1 MAPRFRADQV
11 GSLLRPQELKNAFRD
26 ASQKKISDA
35 ALSEIKDRCIRDA
48 IKMQEDAGL
57 KSITDG
63 EFRRGSWFFGF
74 VQAVEG
80 LTVKDSIF
88 DFRDDHGG
96 HATFQSAYVEGKLK
110 RTQGITTDEFQFV
123 RHNTRHTPKVTM
135 PTPSLVHFFRLDQA
149 ADPKVY
155 PRMEDF
161 WTDLIAVYRAE
172 LVALGALGC
181 STVQLDEVPVAMLC
195 DPKIREQV
203 KSKGA
208 DPDTLLRIYIDAIN
222 QISATKPAGMTLAV
236 HLCKGNYKG
245 HWMAEGGYD
254 AVAERLFNE
263 ADVDTFFLEYE
274 SPRAGGF
281 EPLRH
286 VPRNKNVVLGL
297 VSSKTP
303 DLEPLDA
310 LLRRLDEAGKYI
322 SLDQVGVSPQCGF
335 ASSVGGNPLSIDDE
349 RRKLSRVVELA
360 NAVWGACGN
369 SPPSELSG
377 IKPGGLGRIQ

>member
-1 MAPRFRADQV
+1 MAPRFRADHV

-26 ASQKKISDA
+26 ASQNKISEQQLA
-35 ALSEIKDRCIRDA
+35 EIKDRSIREA
-48 IKMQEDAGL
+48 IRMQEEVGL

-74 VQAVEG
+74 VQAVDG

-96 HATFQSAYVEGKLK
+96 HATFQTAYVESKLK
-110 RTQGITTDEFQFV
+110 RTQGITTDEFAFV
-123 RHNTRHTPKVTM
+123 KANTKGTPKVTM

-149 ADPKVY
+149 ADKNVY
-155 PRMEDF
+155 PRMEEF
-161 WTDLIAVYRAE
+161 WSDLIAVYRAE
-172 LVALGALGC
+172 LAALDALGC
-181 STVQLDEVPVAMLC
+181 KFVQLDEVPIAMLC
-195 DPKIREQV
+195 DPNIRDKV
-203 KSKGA
+203 KAAGA
-208 DPDTLLRIYIDAIN
+208 DSDKLVLTYIDAIN
-222 QISATKPAGMTLAV
+222 QIAAGKPAGMTLAM

-245 HWMAEGGYD
+245 HWMAEGAYD
-254 AVAERLFNE
+254 VIAERLFNE
-263 ADVDTFFLEYE
+263 ANVDTFFLEYE

-286 VPRNKNVVLGL
+286 VPKHKNVILGL

-303 DLEPLDA
+303 ELEPLST
-310 LLRRLDEAGKYI
+310 LRRRVDEAGKYI

-349 RRKLSRVVELA
+349 RRKLARVVELA
-360 NAVWGACGN
+360 DAVWG
-369 SPPSELSG
+369 S
-377 IKPGGLGRIQ
+377 

>member
-1 MAPRFRADQV
+1 MAPRFRADHV

-26 ASQKKISDA
+26 ASQKKISAA
-35 ALSEIKDRCIRDA
+35 ALDEIKDRCIRDA
-48 IKMQEDAGL
+48 IRMQEDAGL
-57 KSITDG
+57 QSITDG

-74 VQAVEG
+74 VQAVKG
-80 LTVKDSIF
+80 LTTKDSIF

-96 HATFQSAYVEGKLK
+96 HTTFQSAYVEARLQ

-123 RHNTRHTPKVTM
+123 RHNTKRTPKVTM
-135 PTPSLVHFFRLDQA
+135 PAPSLVHFFRLDGA
-149 ADPKVY
+149 VDRDVY
-155 PRMEDF
+155 PRMEEF
-161 WTDLIAVYRAE
+161 WADLIAVYRAE

-181 STVQLDEVPVAMLC
+181 TCVQFDEVPMAMLC
-195 DPKIREQV
+195 DPNIRDKV
-203 KSKGA
+203 TAAGG
-208 DPDTLLRIYIDAIN
+208 DPDALLRTYIDAVN
-222 QISATKPAGMTLAV
+222 QIAATKPAGMTLAM

-254 AVAERLFNE
+254 AIAERLFNE

-281 EPLRH
+281 QPLRH
-286 VPRNKNVVLGL
+286 VPQNKNVILGL

-303 DLEPLDA
+303 ELEPLNT
-310 LLRRLDEAGKYI
+310 LRRRIDEAGRYI

-360 NAVWGACGN
+360 NAVWG
-369 SPPSELSG
+369 S
-377 IKPGGLGRIQ
+377 